1 MALQTR
7 LDVDLTSLV
16 RRGQS
21 AVEQKAILFTDAGR
35 SVPLVFGTLLAKIA
49 ATEKYVPFTD
59 ETAVDGSALGSGIYI
74 GPDIPAA
81 DIVAGD
87 VLDIPVLVGNGVYV
101 DENKITIEN
110 SKLMTTV
117 IGAAT
122 VNARTVKDQLRWGG
136 IFTVDTV
143 DISGFEN

>member
-1 MALQTR
+1 MPLQTR
-7 LDVDLTSLV
+7 LDVDLTPLI
-16 RRGQS
+16 RGGQS
-21 AVEQKAILFTDAGR
+21 AVEQNAVLLTDAGR
-35 SVPLVFGTLLAKIA
+35 STALVFGTLLAKVA
-49 ATEKYVPFTD
+49 ASGKYVPFTN
-59 ETAVDGSALGSGIYI
+59 EAAVDGSALPSGVYI

-110 SKLMTTV
+110 SKLMTTI
-117 IGAAT
+117 IGAAS
-122 VNARTVKDQLRWGG
+122 VNARTVKDQLRWSG
-136 IFTVDTV
+136 IFTEDTV

>member
-7 LDVDLTSLV
+7 LDVDLTPLI
-16 RRGQS
+16 RGGQS
-21 AVEQKAILFTDAGR
+21 AVEQNAILLTDAGR
-35 SVPLVFGTLLAKIA
+35 SVPLVFGTLLSKVA
-49 ATEKYVPFTD
+49 ASGKYVPFTD
-59 ETAVDGSALGSGIYI
+59 ETATDGSALPSGVYL

-87 VLDIPVLVGNGVYV
+87 VLDIPVLVGNGVYI
-101 DENKITIEN
+101 DENKVTIEN
-110 SKLMTTV
+110 SKLFTTV
-117 IGAAT
+117 IGAAS

-143 DISGFEN
+143 DISSFEN

>member
-7 LDVDLTSLV
+7 LDVDLTPLI
-16 RRGQS
+16 RAGQS
-21 AVEQKAILFTDAGR
+21 AVEQTAILFTDAGR
-35 SVPLVFGTLLAKIA
+35 STPLVFGTLLAKIA
-49 ATEKYVPFTD
+49 ATEKYEPFTD
-59 ETAVDGSALGSGIYI
+59 ETATDGTALPSGIYI

-87 VLDIPVLVGNGVYV
+87 VLDIPVLVGNGVYI
-101 DENKITIEN
+101 DENKVTIEN
-110 SKLMTTV
+110 SKLMSTV

-136 IFTVDTV
+136 IFTLDTV
-143 DISGFEN
+143 DISSFEN

>member
-7 LDVDLTSLV
+7 LDVDLTPLV
-16 RRGQS
+16 RGGQS
-21 AVEQKAILFTDAGR
+21 AVEQNAILLTDAGR
-35 SVPLVFGTLLAKIA
+35 ATPLVFGTLLAKVA
-49 ATEKYVPFTD
+49 ASGKYVPFIN
-59 ETAVDGSALGSGIYI
+59 EAAVDGTALPSGIYI
-74 GPDIPAA
+74 GPDIAAA

-87 VLDIPVLVGNGVYV
+87 ILDIPVLVGNGVYV

-117 IGAAT
+117 IGAASPD
-122 VNARTVKDQLRWGG
+122 VRTVKDQLRWGG

-143 DISGFEN
+143 DISSFEN

>member
-7 LDVDLTSLV
+7 LDINLTPLI
-16 RRGQS
+16 RGGQS
-21 AVEQKAILFTDAGR
+21 AVEHDAVLLTDGGR
-35 SVPLVFGTLLAKIA
+35 STVLVFGTLLAQLV

-59 ETAVDGSALGSGIYI
+59 ETATDGTAIPSGIYI

-101 DENKITIEN
+101 DFNKLTIEN
-110 SKLMTTV
+110 SKLLTT
-117 IGAAT
+117 IINTGT
-122 VNARTVKDQLRWGG
+122 VNARTVRDQLRWLG
-136 IFTVDTV
+136 IFGVETV
-143 DISGFEN
+143 DITSFEN